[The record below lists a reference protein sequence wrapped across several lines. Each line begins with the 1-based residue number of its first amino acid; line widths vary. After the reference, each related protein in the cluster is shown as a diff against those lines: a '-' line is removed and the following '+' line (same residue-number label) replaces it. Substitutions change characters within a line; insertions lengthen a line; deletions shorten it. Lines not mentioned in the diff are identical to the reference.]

1 MIPQL
6 AWPHSADQIRL
17 WADLFLI
24 WSFVCYVRNDNTLK
38 LNAGMPSPSDG
49 DRISID
55 LICSTIG
62 GLLAALWAIRSN
74 CPGILGGFVFLSSL
88 LFPMLRR
95 TLLRFRMVEFLPI
108 LELAAPV
115 IVALLLGNLIGA
127 KSAPRIAEFLQWPLS
142 LSSRIAFPFYASAFL
157 YITRAGTHFVKAVCA
172 TGKILP
178 RLTASPN
185 STITNNQ
192 PIDQARL
199 GMGRKLGNLERILM
213 LIFVIAGRY
222 DALGFVLAAKGLI
235 RSKEFE
241 DRDFTEYFLLGSLAS
256 ILIALLTGELLLR
269 VT

>member
-24 WSFVCYVRNDNTLK
+24 WSLVCYVRNDNTLK
-38 LNAGMPSPSDG
+38 LNAGTPSPGDG
-49 DRISID
+49 DRISTD
-55 LICSTIG
+55 LICSISG
-62 GLLAALWAIRSN
+62 GLLTALWAIRSD
-74 CPGILGGFVFLSSL
+74 CPGVLGGIVFLTSL
-88 LFPMLRR
+88 SFPLLRR
-95 TLLRFRMVEFLPI
+95 TLLRFRLAEFLPV

-115 IVALLLGNLIGA
+115 IMALLLGNLIGA
-127 KSAPRIAEFLQWPLS
+127 KSAPKNAEFIQWPLS
-142 LSSRIAFPFYASAFL
+142 FSSRIALPFYASAFL
-157 YITRAGTHFVKAVCA
+157 YITRGGTHFVKAVCA

-178 RLTASPN
+178 RLHAPANTA
-185 STITNNQ
+185 ITENQ

-256 ILIALLTGELLLR
+256 ILVAVLTGELLIR